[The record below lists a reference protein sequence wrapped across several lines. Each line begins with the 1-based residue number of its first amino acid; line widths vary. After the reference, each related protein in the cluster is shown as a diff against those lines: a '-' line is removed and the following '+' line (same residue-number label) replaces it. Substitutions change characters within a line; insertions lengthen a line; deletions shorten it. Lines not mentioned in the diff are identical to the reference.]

1 MKMGVPKW
9 AYKNAWIANYV
20 DKLFG
25 ILLHLCQT
33 SGYRLLRLFI
43 CSLCVEISNYVG
55 GVCYVEEICSHGC
68 SQFFMNFF
76 AQM

>member
-33 SGYRLLRLFI
+33 FGYRLLRLFI
-43 CSLCVEISNYVG
+43 CSLCIEISNYVG
-55 GVCYVEEICSHGC
+55 GVCYVEEICGHGC